1 MNNYFRLALI
11 LFLLATSLSSYSQSQ
26 DSVLNNATLENVV
39 GYAMKHQPL
48 IQQSVID
55 QETTNTTIK
64 SKLADWYPQ
73 VNFNYNYL
81 HNFQLQPS
89 FASQLGGVFR
99 LGVTNTSLGQFAVT
113 QNIFNRDVMLAST
126 TATNVRLNA
135 QQTTSSRKIDLAVS
149 VTKAFYD
156 VLATQQQIK
165 IGQGDIIRLRQ
176 SLKTAYDQ
184 YAGGLVDKI
193 DYKRATITL
202 SNTQAVLKSNQE
214 ALKYKIEYLK
224 SLMGY
229 PVGSQLNINYDT
241 LQMENEIQ
249 LDIFNLLI
257 IENRIDYKL
266 LSTQRKLQEANL
278 KYNQWSFLPTV
289 ALNGSYN
296 LYYLGIAPGTVPAT
310 TSNPTGV
317 GASNKLGDVYKNN
330 YPYSLAMLTI
340 SLPIFQ
346 GGKRIANIKQQR
358 WTLERLDWDVK
369 NLKNNVNSQYAQTMA
384 AYKANLITYQTLKQ
398 NVELAKE
405 VYDIVQL
412 QYKNGVKSYLEVI
425 TAETDYRTARI
436 NYFNALYAVLAS
448 KIDVQK
454 ALGQINY

>member
-1 MNNYFRLALI
+1 MTKYVCSKISLALLI
-11 LFLLATSLSSYSQSQ
+11 SCLAVTSLLAQQ
-26 DSVLNNATLENVV
+26 DSVLQSATLDNVV
-39 GYAMKHQPL
+39 AYALKHQPL
-48 IQQSVID
+48 IQQSLID
-55 QETTNTTIK
+55 QETTNTTIR

-73 VNFNYNYL
+73 INFNYNYL
-81 HNFQLQPS
+81 HNFQLQPNFS
-89 FASQLGGVFR
+89 SQFGGVFR
-99 LGVTNTSLGQFAVT
+99 FGVTNTSLAQFALT
-113 QNIFNRDVMLAST
+113 QNIFNRDVLLAAK
-126 TATNVRLNA
+126 TATDVRVNA

-165 IGQGDIIRLRQ
+165 VGQGDVNRLKQ

-202 SNTQAVLKSNQE
+202 SNTQAVLKTNQE
-214 ALKYKIEYLK
+214 ALKYKTEYLK
-224 SLMGY
+224 ALMGY
-229 PVGSQLNINYDT
+229 PTRSALNINYDT

-249 LDIFNLLI
+249 LDTLQSVDYT
-257 IENRIDYKL
+257 NRIDYKL

-278 KYNQWSFLPTV
+278 RYNQWSFLPTV
-289 ALNGSYN
+289 ALNGAYN
-296 LYYLGIAPGTVPAT
+296 FYYLGLTQVPSSTGGTMLAT
-310 TSNPTGV
+310 SD
-317 GASNKLGDVYKNN
+317 KLGDVYKNS
-330 YPYSLAMLTI
+330 YPYSLATLTVTV
-340 SLPIFQ
+340 PIFQ
-346 GGKRIANIKQQR
+346 GGKRTANIRQQR
-358 WTLERLDWDVK
+358 WVLQRLDWDVK
-369 NLKNNVNSQYAQTMA
+369 NLKNNVNVQYTQTMA
-384 AYKANLITYQTLKQ
+384 AYKANLVTYQTLKQ
-398 NVELAKE
+398 NLELAKE

-436 NYFNALYAVLAS
+436 NYFNALYSVLSS

>member
-1 MNNYFRLALI
+1 M
-11 LFLLATSLSSYSQSQ
+11 TSLPLFAQQ
-26 DSVLNNATLENVV
+26 DSTLQNATLTNVV
-39 GYAMKHQPL
+39 AYAMKHQPL
-48 IQQSVID
+48 IQQSMID
-55 QETTNTTIK
+55 QETTETTIK

-73 VNFNYNYL
+73 INFNYNYL
-81 HNFQLQPS
+81 HNFVLQPNY
-89 FASQLGGVFR
+89 AAQIGGVFR
-99 LGVTNTSLGQFAVT
+99 FGVTNSSLAQFALT
-113 QNIFNRDVMLAST
+113 QNIFNRDVALASK

-165 IGQGDIIRLRQ
+165 VGLGDIIRLRQ

-214 ALKYKIEYLK
+214 ALKYKVEYLK

-229 PVGSQLNINYDT
+229 PIGGQLNISYDT
-241 LQMENEIQ
+241 SQMENEIQ
-249 LDIFNLLI
+249 LDTLQTV
-257 IENRIDYKL
+257 EYQDRIDYKL

-289 ALNGSYN
+289 SLSGSYN
-296 LYYLGIAPGTVPAT
+296 FYYLGLTQTSVTPSATNPNGIALTP
-310 TSNPTGV
+310 SDR
-317 GASNKLGDVYKNN
+317 LGDVYKNS
-330 YPYSLAMLTI
+330 YPYSLAMLNVTV
-340 SLPIFQ
+340 PIFQ
-346 GGKRIANIKQQR
+346 GGKRISNIKQQK
-358 WTLERLDWDVK
+358 WTLQRLDWDIK
-369 NLKNNVNSQYAQTMA
+369 NLKNAVNSQYTQALA

-405 VYDIVQL
+405 VFEVVQL
-412 QYKNGVKSYLEVI
+412 QYKSGVKTYLEVI
-425 TAETDYRTARI
+425 TAETDLRTARI
-436 NYFNALYAVLAS
+436 NYFNALYAVLSS

>member
-1 MNNYFRLALI
+1 MMKHPYKLI
-11 LFLLATSLSSYSQSQ
+11 SPLIFILCWLVAFLTHAQQTDSLLQEAS
-26 DSVLNNATLENVV
+26 LEKVV
-39 GYAMKHQPL
+39 AYAIKHQPL
-48 IQQSVID
+48 IQQSLID
-55 QETTNTTIK
+55 QETTETTIR

-73 VNFNYNYL
+73 INFNYNAT
-81 HNFQLQPS
+81 HNFALLPS
-89 FASQLGGVFR
+89 YAALLNGVVRF
-99 LGVTNTSLGQFAVT
+99 GTYNTSLAQFAVT
-113 QNIFNRDVMLAST
+113 QNIFNRDVFLASK
-126 TATNVRLNA
+126 TASQVRVQALQN
-135 QQTTSSRKIDLAVS
+135 TSANKIDLAVG

-165 IGQGDIIRLRQ
+165 VGLGDIVRLKQ

-202 SNTQAVLKSNQE
+202 SNTQATLKSNQE
-214 ALKYKIEYLK
+214 LLKYKTEYLK

-229 PVGSQLNINYDT
+229 PIGGQLNISYDT

-249 LDIFNLLI
+249 FDTLQPVDYT
-257 IENRIDYKL
+257 NRIDFKL
-266 LSTQRKLQEANL
+266 LSTQRKLQEANI

-289 ALNGSYN
+289 ALSGSYN
-296 LYYLGIAPGTVPAT
+296 YYFLGIANQGTTNSV
-310 TSNPTGV
+310 S
-317 GASNKLGDVYKNN
+317 DIYKNN
-330 YPYSLAMLTI
+330 YPYSLAMLTV
-340 SLPIFQ
+340 SLPLFQ
-346 GGKRIANIKQQR
+346 GGKRIANIKQQK
-358 WTLERLDWDVK
+358 WVLQRLDWDVK
-369 NLKNNVNSQYAQTMA
+369 NLKNTVNSQYAQTLA
-384 AYKANLITYQTLKQ
+384 AYKSNLVTYQALKQ

-412 QYKNGVKSYLEVI
+412 QYKTGVKTYLEVI
-425 TAETDYRTARI
+425 TAETDFRTARI

>member
-1 MNNYFRLALI
+1 MTKYVFSKISLTLLTSCLAAST
-11 LFLLATSLSSYSQSQ
+11 LLAQQ
-26 DSVLNNATLENVV
+26 DSVLQSATLENVV
-39 GYAMKHQPL
+39 AYALKHQPL

-55 QETTNTTIK
+55 QETTNTTIR

-73 VNFNYNYL
+73 INFNYNYL
-81 HNFQLQPS
+81 HNFQLQPNY
-89 FASQLGGVFR
+89 AAQIGGVFR
-99 LGVTNTSLGQFAVT
+99 FGVTNTSLAQFALT
-113 QNIFNRDVMLAST
+113 QNIFNRDVLLAAK
-126 TATNVRLNA
+126 TASDVRVNA
-135 QQTTSSRKIDLAVS
+135 QQTTSSRKIDLTVS

-165 IGQGDIIRLRQ
+165 VGQGDVNRLKQ

-214 ALKYKIEYLK
+214 ALKFKTEYLK

-229 PVGSQLNINYDT
+229 PTGSPLNISYDT

-249 LDIFNLLI
+249 LDTLQSVDYTQ
-257 IENRIDYKL
+257 RIDYKL
-266 LSTQRKLQEANL
+266 LSTQRKLQQANL
-278 KYNQWSFLPTV
+278 RYNQWSFLPTV

-296 LYYLGIAPGTVPAT
+296 FYYLGLTQVTNSSGT
-310 TSNPTGV
+310 TSLAP
-317 GASNKLGDVYKNN
+317 SDKLGDVYKNS
-330 YPYSLAMLTI
+330 YPYSLAQLTV
-340 SLPIFQ
+340 SVPIFQ
-346 GGKRIANIKQQR
+346 GGKRLANIKQQR
-358 WTLERLDWDVK
+358 WVLERLDWDVK
-369 NLKNNVNSQYAQTMA
+369 NLKNTVNAQYAQTMA
-384 AYKANLITYQTLKQ
+384 AYKANLVTYQTLKQ
-398 NVELAKE
+398 NLELAKE

-436 NYFNALYAVLAS
+436 NYFNALYSVLSS